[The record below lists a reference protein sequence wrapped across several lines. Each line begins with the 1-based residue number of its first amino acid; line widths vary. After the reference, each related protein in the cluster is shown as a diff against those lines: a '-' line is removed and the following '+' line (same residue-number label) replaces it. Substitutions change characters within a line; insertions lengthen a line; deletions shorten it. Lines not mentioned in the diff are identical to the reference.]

1 MYAAKAGERIP
12 ALYAIRFDDIG
23 TPTRI
28 QLADTLPPGFMFDY
42 KSISWR
48 GTPLYPD
55 GVASPL
61 LTIDFPQRAENST
74 DTIHFAIVTDSAAIG
89 KTLASSGKLLLVYPR
104 GRDASFP
111 VAHAYNSVE
120 PPASEPIIAAEPK
133 DTAKVVIEPTP
144 LDTVVKHAEP
154 LELPKRPVAKR
165 RKVEPK
171 QFFQVDSIR
180 VDSVKAPARDSVK
193 VVEQPI
199 VETTKK
205 QKRSRIV
212 ELLGYDE
219 GKRFYEQT
227 ELFVR
232 AGGLIASGVVLYLLL
247 LLLWK
252 RRKRKEEEEQ

>member
-1 MYAAKAGERIP
+1 
-12 ALYAIRFDDIG
+12 
-23 TPTRI
+23 
-28 QLADTLPPGFMFDY
+28 
-42 KSISWR
+42 
-48 GTPLYPD
+48 
-55 GVASPL
+55 L
-61 LTIDFPQRAENST
+61 LS
-74 DTIHFAIVTDSAAIG
+74 
-89 KTLASSGKLLLVYPR
+89 YPR
-104 GRDASFP
+104 GRDASFAI
-111 VAHAYNSVE
+111 AHAYDSSE

-144 LDTVVKHAEP
+144 QDTVVKQAET
-154 LELPKRPVAKR
+154 LALPKRLVAKR

-171 QFFQVDSIR
+171 QFVHVDSTRVDSIK
-180 VDSVKAPARDSVK
+180 VPALDSVK
-193 VVEQPI
+193 VLEHPK

-205 QKRSRIV
+205 QKRSRIA

-252 RRKRKEEEEQ
+252 RRKRKEEEER